1 VQKESVRLVTTRRDG
16 DNDSDITGSN
26 RERGRKVERKKEEKR
41 SAPNSVHKRIK
52 AFSKTD

>member
-1 VQKESVRLVTTRRDG
+1 MQKESVRLVSTPRDG

-41 SAPNSVHKRIK
+41 SAPNSVRKRIK

>member
-1 VQKESVRLVTTRRDG
+1 
-16 DNDSDITGSN
+16 
-26 RERGRKVERKKEEKR
+26 VERKKEEKR